1 MKFASI
7 TMTDEILVSF
17 GGSHFLLS
25 SEGVLFHQETGQMI
39 VSDCHFG
46 KTTHFRKNALPVP
59 EKAIMSDFQSLK
71 ATTDRLKPERICFLG
86 DLFHSTMNREWEM
99 LSEFLYTHIKC
110 KLTLVLG
117 NHDILTSRAYENAGF
132 ELTDSYM
139 IDHIC
144 CIHDRQTSINS
155 QDFTISGH
163 LHPGYRIKG
172 LGRQQI
178 ALPCFYMSSNQL
190 ILPAFGSL
198 TGLHLLEK
206 NEKTDRVFCFTPGK
220 IFEVL

>member
-7 TMTDEILVSF
+7 IMTNEILVPF
-17 GGSHFLLS
+17 GGSHFLLN

-59 EKAIMSDFQSLK
+59 EKAISIDFERLK
-71 ATTDRLKPERICFLG
+71 AITEKLNPERICFLG

-99 LSEFLYTHIKC
+99 LSEFLYTQINC
-110 KLTLVLG
+110 RLTLVLG
-117 NHDILTSRAYENAGF
+117 NHDILNSQAYEHAGF
-132 ELTDSYM
+132 ELTDTLM
-139 IDHIC
+139 LGNIC
-144 CIHDRQTSINS
+144 CIHDRQTNINENV
-155 QDFTISGH
+155 FTISGH

-178 ALPCFYMSSNQL
+178 TLPCFYMGSKEL
-190 ILPAFGSL
+190 IMPAFGSL
-198 TGLHLLEK
+198 TGLHVLDK
-206 NEKTDRVFCFTPGK
+206 REKTDRVFCFTPGN